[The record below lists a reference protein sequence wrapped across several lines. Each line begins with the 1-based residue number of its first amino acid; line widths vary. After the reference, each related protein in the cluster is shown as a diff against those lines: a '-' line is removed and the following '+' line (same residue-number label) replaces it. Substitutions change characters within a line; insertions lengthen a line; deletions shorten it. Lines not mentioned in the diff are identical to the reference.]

1 MLTVLL
7 QDRTGK
13 IDISLEDVLK
23 DERAENS
30 RLRLRMKELQ
40 DTDAKAE
47 AARDRAAESQAE
59 AAAAAAE
66 VDKISKAM
74 AVLTGLPDAG

>member
-1 MLTVLL
+1 
-7 QDRTGK
+7 
-13 IDISLEDVLK
+13 
-23 DERAENS
+23 
-30 RLRLRMKELQ
+30 MKELQ

-66 VDKISKAM
+66 VGKISKAM
-74 AVLTGLPDAG
+74 VVLTGLPDAG